1 MRDKLV
7 TRGPPEHQYKFL
19 HYFNKF
25 YPNSFNITSLESQRI
40 ITKFQWPQHSF
51 KLKFDKANCNNV
63 LNGFCTLQG
72 NLGTQDIKM
81 LTKNELDAYEKIG
94 MDGDRNIDR
103 QHTLSV
109 LQGYF
114 CDVEFCRSLYNYL
127 RRHLNWNEVGLQ
139 TPPCFEKV
147 DSYSLT
153 DQNKL
158 LEALS
163 IMLAK
168 FAIQNSAHTAS
179 QQAGAGVP
187 HGSALFVES
196 RI

>member
-7 TRGPPEHQYKFL
+7 TCGPPEYQYKFL

-25 YPNSFNITSLESQRI
+25 YPNSFNITSLERQRS
-40 ITKFQWPQHSF
+40 ITKFQWPQHDY
-51 KLKFDKANCNNV
+51 KLKFDDANCNKV
-63 LNGFCTLQG
+63 LNRFCTLQG
-72 NLGTQDIKM
+72 NLGTQDINM
-81 LTKNELDAYEKIG
+81 LTKKELNSYEKIG
-94 MDGDRNIDR
+94 MNEDRNIDR

-109 LQGYF
+109 LQDYL

-127 RRHLNWNEVGLQ
+127 TTHFNWNEVGLQ
-139 TPPCFEKV
+139 PPPCFQKV
-147 DSYSLT
+147 DSYSLP

-187 HGSALFVES
+187 HGSEYIV
-196 RI
+196 